1 LARCGEE
8 NGKLSDE
15 TMTMKSAQDWIVVRI
30 DGKITS
36 ISTDYKQLA
45 AITTKLAQQKMP
57 AYKKITAE
65 TVDIEYVLEICKNAQ
80 WDDLMLFGTTFQKKV
95 WKMLWDMGRSRILSY
110 SDFAEL
116 CENKAGVR
124 AVAHAIGLNPI
135 PIIIPC
141 HLVVPKESIDK
152 IREIQTK
159 AESTIFKGQDLS
171 IKAIL
176 EDPTIDFGEYAF
188 GRKLKKA
195 LISMDL
201 STE

>member
-1 LARCGEE
+1 M
-8 NGKLSDE
+8 E
-15 TMTMKSAQDWIVVRI
+15 TDSKWIIIRI
-30 DGKITS
+30 DGKV
-36 ISTDYKQLA
+36 A
-45 AITTKLAQQKMP
+45 AISKDYNRLAEIAKYIATKTKECPQEISATT
-57 AYKKITAE
+57 ISFN
-65 TVDIEYVLEICKNAQ
+65 EICELKQSVQ
-80 WDDLMLFGTTFQKKV
+80 WDDMLLFGSSFQKKV

-141 HLVVPKESIDK
+141 HLVVPKEAIDK

-159 AESTIFKGQDLS
+159 AQSTIFKGQDLS

-176 EDPTIDFGEYAF
+176 EDPSIDFGEYVF
-188 GRKLKKA
+188 GRKLKKT
-195 LISMDL
+195 LISIDL
-201 STE
+201 STEQP

>member
-1 LARCGEE
+1 MARCGEE

-65 TVDIEYVLEICKNAQ
+65 TVDIEYILEICKNAQ

-159 AESTIFKGQDLS
+159 AQSTIFKGQDLS

>member
-1 LARCGEE
+1 MARCGEE

-65 TVDIEYVLEICKNAQ
+65 TVDLEYILEICKNAQ

-159 AESTIFKGQDLS
+159 AQSTIFKGQDLS

-176 EDPTIDFGEYAF
+176 EDSTIDFGEYAF
-188 GRKLKKA
+188 GRKLKKT

>member
-1 LARCGEE
+1 MDTYR
-8 NGKLSDE
+8 K
-15 TMTMKSAQDWIVVRI
+15 WIIVRI
-30 DGKITS
+30 DGKVAA
-36 ISTDYKQLA
+36 ISTDYSRLA
-45 AITTKLAQQKMP
+45 DIANHISSKTKETPQE
-57 AYKKITAE
+57 ITAS
-65 TVDIEYVLEICKNAQ
+65 TICFDKICRLKQTIQ
-80 WDDLMLFGTTFQKKV
+80 WDDLQLFGTSFQKKV

-159 AESTIFKGQDLS
+159 AQSTIFKGQDLS

-201 STE
+201 STEEP

>member
-1 LARCGEE
+1 
-8 NGKLSDE
+8 
-15 TMTMKSAQDWIVVRI
+15 MTMKSAQDWIIVRI

-45 AITTKLAQQKMP
+45 AITAKLAQQKMP

-65 TVDIEYVLEICKNAQ
+65 TVGHEFILEIRKNAQ
-80 WDDLMLFGTTFQKKV
+80 WDDLLLFGTTFQKKV

-159 AESTIFKGQDLS
+159 AQSTIFKGQDLS

>member
-1 LARCGEE
+1 MARCGEE

-15 TMTMKSAQDWIVVRI
+15 TMNMKSAQDWIVVRI

-57 AYKKITAE
+57 AYKRITAE
-65 TVDIEYVLEICKNAQ
+65 TVDLEYILEICKNAQ

-159 AESTIFKGQDLS
+159 AQSTIFKGQDLS

-176 EDPTIDFGEYAF
+176 EDPTIVFGEYAF

>member
-1 LARCGEE
+1 MDTDR
-8 NGKLSDE
+8 K
-15 TMTMKSAQDWIVVRI
+15 WIIVRI
-30 DGKITS
+30 DGKIAA
-36 ISTDYKQLA
+36 ISTDYGKLADIAKLLASRTKESPQEITAA
-45 AITTKLAQQKMP
+45 AIGF
-57 AYKKITAE
+57 E
-65 TVDIEYVLEICKNAQ
+65 EICRLRRAVQ
-80 WDDLMLFGTTFQKKV
+80 WDDMLLFGTTFQKKV
-95 WKMLWDMGRSRILSY
+95 WKKLWDMGRSRILSY

-124 AVAHAIGLNPI
+124 AVAHAISLNPI

-141 HLVVPKESIDK
+141 HLVVPKESTDK

-159 AESTIFKGQDLS
+159 AQSTIFKGQDLS

-201 STE
+201 STEEP

>member
-1 LARCGEE
+1 MDTDR
-8 NGKLSDE
+8 K
-15 TMTMKSAQDWIVVRI
+15 WIIVRI
-30 DGKITS
+30 DGKVAA
-36 ISTDYKQLA
+36 ISTDYSRLA
-45 AITTKLAQQKMP
+45 DIARYIASKTKESPQE
-57 AYKKITAE
+57 ITA
-65 TVDIEYVLEICKNAQ
+65 TIISFDEIIKLKQNVQ
-80 WDDLMLFGTTFQKKV
+80 WDDMLLFGTTFQKKV

>member
-1 LARCGEE
+1 
-8 NGKLSDE
+8 
-15 TMTMKSAQDWIVVRI
+15 MTMKSAQDWIVVRI

-65 TVDIEYVLEICKNAQ
+65 TVDIEYILEICKNAQ

-159 AESTIFKGQDLS
+159 AQSTIFKGQDLS

>member
-1 LARCGEE
+1 
-8 NGKLSDE
+8 
-15 TMTMKSAQDWIVVRI
+15 MKSAQDWIVVRI

-45 AITTKLAQQKMP
+45 AITAKLAQQKIP

-65 TVDIEYVLEICKNAQ
+65 TVDFEYILEIRKNVQ
-80 WDDLMLFGTTFQKKV
+80 WDDMMLFGTTFQKKV

-159 AESTIFKGQDLS
+159 AQSTIFKGQDLS

-176 EDPTIDFGEYAF
+176 EDSTIDFGEYAF
-188 GRKLKKA
+188 GRKLKKT

>member
-1 LARCGEE
+1 
-8 NGKLSDE
+8 
-15 TMTMKSAQDWIVVRI
+15 
-30 DGKITS
+30 
-36 ISTDYKQLA
+36 
-45 AITTKLAQQKMP
+45 
-57 AYKKITAE
+57 
-65 TVDIEYVLEICKNAQ
+65 
-80 WDDLMLFGTTFQKKV
+80 
-95 WKMLWDMGRSRILSY
+95 MLWDMGRPRILSY

-159 AESTIFKGQDLS
+159 AQSTIFKGQDLS

-176 EDPTIDFGEYAF
+176 EDSTIDFGEYAF
-188 GRKLKKA
+188 GRKLKKT

>member
-1 LARCGEE
+1 MARCGEG
-8 NGKLSDE
+8 NGKLSDGLLI
-15 TMTMKSAQDWIVVRI
+15 MKSAQEWVVVRI
-30 DGKITS
+30 DGRITA
-36 ISTDYKQLA
+36 ISTDYKRLA
-45 AITTKLAQQKMP
+45 AITTKVAQQKTP
-57 AYKKITAE
+57 AYKTITAE
-65 TVDIEYVLEICKNAQ
+65 TVDLEYILEIRKNIQ
-80 WDDLMLFGTTFQKKV
+80 WDDLLLFGTPFQKKV
-95 WKMLWDMGRSRILSY
+95 WKKLWDMGRTRILSY

-159 AESTIFKGQDLS
+159 AQSTIFKGQDLS
-171 IKAIL
+171 AKAIL

-188 GRKLKKA
+188 GRKLKKT

>member
-1 LARCGEE
+1 
-8 NGKLSDE
+8 
-15 TMTMKSAQDWIVVRI
+15 MTMKSAQDWIVVRI

-45 AITTKLAQQKMP
+45 AITAKLAQQKMP

-65 TVDIEYVLEICKNAQ
+65 TVDLEYILEICKNAQ

-95 WKMLWDMGRSRILSY
+95 WKKLWDMGRTRILSY

-159 AESTIFKGQDLS
+159 AQSTIFKGQDLS

-201 STE
+201 STEQP